1 MKITIFEIKYMNKTD
16 NRFDNEGEKM
26 QHFAQSSRIICLNKY
41 MHNIKYIPCI
51 YLYKLYVFLSHPL
64 YNFVIY
70 QRAYRYV
77 KYKKDL
83 PRVTNMKKVFILEVV
98 VILELELLKKNES
111 LKSSLKENF
120 SQPNF
125 GSYGVESWLQLYL
138 DDQCFP
144 NPEEQGSEIL
154 KIPLNQGQKIE
165 CTY

>member
-1 MKITIFEIKYMNKTD
+1 
-16 NRFDNEGEKM
+16 
-26 QHFAQSSRIICLNKY
+26 
-41 MHNIKYIPCI
+41 
-51 YLYKLYVFLSHPL
+51 
-64 YNFVIY
+64 
-70 QRAYRYV
+70 
-77 KYKKDL
+77 
-83 PRVTNMKKVFILEVV
+83 MKKVFILEVV

-154 KIPLNQGQKIE
+154 KIPLN
-165 CTY
+165 